1 MRACIGTRTV
11 VMRWRSTLSRHL
23 QVWRPAIMRTYISN
37 RTAVVRWRS
46 MVSGHLEVWRPAIT
60 RACIGTEIA
69 VMRWRDSV
77 SRHLVVWRSAYEDQR
92 HERPTAGLTG
102 REAEFL
108 PAVLEI
114 QDSPPSPVGPP
125 VGATIIG
132 LFPGG
137 KPWAHFAP
145 IDILEGG
152 PPENT
157 TSRYSPRGAPPCNT
171 AASS

>member
-46 MVSGHLEVWRPAIT
+46 MVSGHLEVCRPAIT
-60 RACIGTEIA
+60 RAYIGTRAA
-69 VMRWRDSV
+69 VMRWRESL
-77 SRHLVVWRSAYEDQR
+77 SRHFEVWRTAYEDQR

-108 PAVLEI
+108 PAVLEVLE
-114 QDSPPSPVGPP
+114 SPPSPVGPV
-125 VGATIIG
+125 VGGTIIG
-132 LFPGG
+132 EFIVGILCARARRLHIVPGSG
-137 KPWAHFAP
+137 WA
-145 IDILEGG
+145 GM
-152 PPENT
+152 
-157 TSRYSPRGAPPCNT
+157 PRAV
-171 AASS
+171 

>member
-114 QDSPPSPVGPP
+114 QDAPPSPVGRA
-125 VGATIIG
+125 VGGTIIG
-132 LFPGG
+132 VFAVGIL
-137 KPWAHFAP
+137 WASVGH
-145 IDILEGG
+145 IDIVAVGAGEIL
-152 PPENT
+152 PPARST
-157 TSRYSPRGAPPCNT
+157 VSRSLAW
-171 AASS
+171 

>member
-114 QDSPPSPVGPP
+114 QDAPPSPVGRA
-125 VGATIIG
+125 VGGTIIG
-132 LFPGG
+132 VFAVGIL
-137 KPWAHFAP
+137 WASVGH
-145 IDILEGG
+145 IDILAGG
-152 PPENT
+152 PGQSQP
-157 TSRYSPRGAPPCNT
+157 PRGSDGCPPPVHRAIC
-171 AASS
+171 